1 MMVLRNARYGYE
13 DGGMACGLVPGTS
26 NVELMVTNDEGK
38 SSFILF
44 SKYCMYETVFI
55 SDLSL
60 FDVVMNMKRYDI
72 DFDNELEKVESNSR
86 YELEYEYEYDPK
98 TDETIMT
105 KEMYEGIPS
114 EYHSAITFGRKVML
128 MYEDEKL
135 HKNIDELI
143 KDTLDK
149 ELK

>member
-1 MMVLRNARYGYE
+1 MMVLRNVRYGYE
-13 DGGMACGLVPGTS
+13 DDGMACGPVPGTS

-38 SSFILF
+38 SSFILL

-60 FDVVMNMKRYDI
+60 FDIVMHMKHYDI

-98 TDETIMT
+98 TNETIIT

-114 EYHSAITFGRKVML
+114 EYHPAIRFGRKVML
-128 MYEDEKL
+128 MYEDEEL
-135 HKNIDELI
+135 HKNMDELI
-143 KDTLDK
+143 KDTLDR

>member
-1 MMVLRNARYGYE
+1 MLVLRNVRYGYE
-13 DGGMACGLVPGTS
+13 DGRMACGPVPGTS

-38 SSFILF
+38 SSFILL
-44 SKYCMYETVFI
+44 SKYFMYETVFI

-60 FDVVMNMKRYDI
+60 FDIVMNMKRYDI

-105 KEMYEGIPS
+105 KEIYEGIPG

-128 MYEDEKL
+128 MYEDDKL

>member
-1 MMVLRNARYGYE
+1 MMVLRNVRYGYE
-13 DGGMACGLVPGTS
+13 DGGIACGPVLGTS

-38 SSFILF
+38 SSFILL

-60 FDVVMNMKRYDI
+60 FDIVMNMKRYDI

-114 EYHSAITFGRKVML
+114 EYHSAIRFGRKVML
-128 MYEDEKL
+128 MYEDEEL
-135 HKNIDELI
+135 HKNMDELI
-143 KDTLDK
+143 KDTLDR

>member
-13 DGGMACGLVPGTS
+13 DGGMACGPVPGTS

-38 SSFILF
+38 SSFILL

-60 FDVVMNMKRYDI
+60 FDIVMNMKRYDI
-72 DFDNELEKVESNSR
+72 DFDNELEKIESNSR

-98 TDETIMT
+98 TDETSV
-105 KEMYEGIPS
+105 KQKS
-114 EYHSAITFGRKVML
+114 
-128 MYEDEKL
+128 
-135 HKNIDELI
+135 I
-143 KDTLDK
+143 KTYK
-149 ELK
+149 KRQT

>member
-1 MMVLRNARYGYE
+1 
-13 DGGMACGLVPGTS
+13 
-26 NVELMVTNDEGK
+26 MVTNDEGK
-38 SSFILF
+38 SSFILL

-60 FDVVMNMKRYDI
+60 FDVVMNMRRYDI

-86 YELEYEYEYDPK
+86 YELEYEYEYDSNA
-98 TDETIMT
+98 DEIIIT
-105 KEMYEGIPS
+105 KEMYEGMPG
-114 EYHSAITFGRKVML
+114 EYHSANTFGRKVMP

-143 KDTLDK
+143 KDTSDK

>member
-1 MMVLRNARYGYE
+1 MMVLRNARYGHE
-13 DGGMACGLVPGTS
+13 DGGMACGPVPGTS

-38 SSFILF
+38 SSFILL

-55 SDLSL
+55 SDLPL
-60 FDVVMNMKRYDI
+60 FDVVMNMKRHDI

-86 YELEYEYEYDPK
+86 YELEYDPK

>member
-1 MMVLRNARYGYE
+1 MMVLRNVRYGYE
-13 DGGMACGLVPGTS
+13 DGGMACGPVPGTS

-38 SSFILF
+38 SSFILL

-55 SDLSL
+55 SDLPL
-60 FDVVMNMKRYDI
+60 FDVVMNMKRHDI

-86 YELEYEYEYDPK
+86 YELEYDPK

>member
-1 MMVLRNARYGYE
+1 MMVLRNVRYGYE
-13 DGGMACGLVPGTS
+13 DGGMACGPVPGTS

-38 SSFILF
+38 SSCILL

-60 FDVVMNMKRYDI
+60 FDIVMYMKHYDI

-98 TDETIMT
+98 TNETIIT

-114 EYHSAITFGRKVML
+114 EYHPAIRFGRKVML
-128 MYEDEKL
+128 MYEDEEL
-135 HKNIDELI
+135 HKNMDELI
-143 KDTLDK
+143 KDTLDR

>member
-1 MMVLRNARYGYE
+1 MVLRNARYGHE
-13 DGGMACGLVPGTS
+13 DGGMACGPVPGTS

-38 SSFILF
+38 SSFILL

-55 SDLSL
+55 SDLPL
-60 FDVVMNMKRYDI
+60 FDVVMNMKRHDI

-86 YELEYEYEYDPK
+86 YELEYDPK

>member
-1 MMVLRNARYGYE
+1 MMVLRNVRYGYE
-13 DGGMACGLVPGTS
+13 DGGMACGPVPGTS

-38 SSFILF
+38 SSFILL

-60 FDVVMNMKRYDI
+60 FDVVMIMKRYDI
-72 DFDNELEKVESNSR
+72 DFDNELEKIESNSR

-105 KEMYEGIPS
+105 KEMYEGIPGD
-114 EYHSAITFGRKVML
+114 YHSAITFGRKVML
-128 MYEDEKL
+128 MYEDEEL
-135 HKNIDELI
+135 QKNIDELI

>member
-13 DGGMACGLVPGTS
+13 DGGMACGPVP
-26 NVELMVTNDEGK
+26 GK

>member
-1 MMVLRNARYGYE
+1 MMVLRNARYGCE
-13 DGGMACGLVPGTS
+13 DGGMACGPVPGTS
-26 NVELMVTNDEGK
+26 NVELMITNDEGK
-38 SSFILF
+38 SSFILL
-44 SKYCMYETVFI
+44 SKYCMYETVFV

-60 FDVVMNMKRYDI
+60 FDIVMNMKRYDI

-86 YELEYEYEYDPK
+86 YELEYDPK

-114 EYHSAITFGRKVML
+114 EYHSAIRFGRKVML
-128 MYEDEKL
+128 MYEDEEL
-135 HKNIDELI
+135 HKNMDELI
-143 KDTLDK
+143 KDTLDR

>member
-1 MMVLRNARYGYE
+1 MMVLRNVRYGYE
-13 DGGMACGLVPGTS
+13 DVGMACGPVPGTS

-38 SSFILF
+38 SSFILL

-60 FDVVMNMKRYDI
+60 FDIVMNMKHYDI

-98 TDETIMT
+98 TNETIIT

-114 EYHSAITFGRKVML
+114 EYHPAIRFGRKVML
-128 MYEDEKL
+128 MYEDEEL
-135 HKNIDELI
+135 HKNMDELI
-143 KDTLDK
+143 KDTLDR

>member
-1 MMVLRNARYGYE
+1 MMVLRNARYGHE
-13 DGGMACGLVPGTS
+13 DGGMACGPVPGTS

-38 SSFILF
+38 SSFILLL
-44 SKYCMYETVFI
+44 KYCMYETVFI

-86 YELEYEYEYDPK
+86 YELEYDSK

-128 MYEDEKL
+128 IYEDEKL

>member
-1 MMVLRNARYGYE
+1 MMVLRNVRYGYE
-13 DGGMACGLVPGTS
+13 DGGIACGPVPGTS
-26 NVELMVTNDEGK
+26 NVELMVINDEGK
-38 SSFILF
+38 SSFILL
-44 SKYCMYETVFI
+44 SKYCMYESVFI

-86 YELEYEYEYDPK
+86 YDLEYDSN

-135 HKNIDELI
+135 HKNIDKLI

>member
-13 DGGMACGLVPGTS
+13 DGGMACGPVPGTS
-26 NVELMVTNDEGK
+26 NIELMVTNDEGK
-38 SSFILF
+38 SSFILL
-44 SKYCMYETVFI
+44 SKYCMYKTVFI
-55 SDLSL
+55 GDLPL
-60 FDVVMNMKRYDI
+60 FDVVMNMKRHDI

-86 YELEYEYEYDPK
+86 YELEYESK

-114 EYHSAITFGRKVML
+114 EYHPAITFGRQVML

>member
-1 MMVLRNARYGYE
+1 MMVLRNVRYGYE
-13 DGGMACGLVPGTS
+13 DGGMACGPVPGTS
-26 NVELMVTNDEGK
+26 NVELIVTNDEGK
-38 SSFILF
+38 SSFILL
-44 SKYCMYETVFI
+44 SKYCMYETVFV

-60 FDVVMNMKRYDI
+60 FDIVMNMNNYEVDL
-72 DFDNELEKVESNSR
+72 DNELEKVESNSR

-114 EYHSAITFGRKVML
+114 EYHSAIRFGRKVML
-128 MYEDEKL
+128 MYEDEEL
-135 HKNIDELI
+135 HKNMDELI
-143 KDTLDK
+143 KDTLDR

>member
-1 MMVLRNARYGYE
+1 MLVLRNVRYGYE
-13 DGGMACGLVPGTS
+13 DGRMACGPVPGTS

-38 SSFILF
+38 SSFILL

-60 FDVVMNMKRYDI
+60 FDIVMNMKRYDI

-86 YELEYEYEYDPK
+86 YELEYDPK

-105 KEMYEGIPS
+105 KEIYEGIPG

>member
-1 MMVLRNARYGYE
+1 MMVLRNARYGHE
-13 DGGMACGLVPGTS
+13 DGGMACGPVPGTS

-38 SSFILF
+38 SSFILL

-86 YELEYEYEYDPK
+86 YELEYDSK

-128 MYEDEKL
+128 IYEDEKL

>member
-1 MMVLRNARYGYE
+1 MIFPLDNRHFI
-13 DGGMACGLVPGTS
+13 T
-26 NVELMVTNDEGK
+26 ELMVTNDEGK
-38 SSFILF
+38 SSFILL

-72 DFDNELEKVESNSR
+72 DFDNELEKVESNAK
-86 YELEYEYEYDPK
+86 YELEYDPK

-105 KEMYEGIPS
+105 KEMYEGIPN

>member
-1 MMVLRNARYGYE
+1 
-13 DGGMACGLVPGTS
+13 
-26 NVELMVTNDEGK
+26 MVTNDEGK
-38 SSFILF
+38 SSFILL

-55 SDLSL
+55 IDLSL
-60 FDVVMNMKRYDI
+60 FDIVMNMKRYDI

-86 YELEYEYEYDPK
+86 YELEYEYEYDPN

-105 KEMYEGIPS
+105 KEMYEGIPG

-143 KDTLDK
+143 KDALDK

>member
-1 MMVLRNARYGYE
+1 
-13 DGGMACGLVPGTS
+13 
-26 NVELMVTNDEGK
+26 
-38 SSFILF
+38 
-44 SKYCMYETVFI
+44 MYETVFI

-60 FDVVMNMKRYDI
+60 FDIVMNMKRYDI

>member
-1 MMVLRNARYGYE
+1 MMVLRNVRYGYE
-13 DGGMACGLVPGTS
+13 NGGIACGPVPGTS

-38 SSFILF
+38 SSFILL
-44 SKYCMYETVFI
+44 SKYCMYESVFI

-86 YELEYEYEYDPK
+86 YDLEYDSN

>member
-1 MMVLRNARYGYE
+1 
-13 DGGMACGLVPGTS
+13 
-26 NVELMVTNDEGK
+26 MVTNDEGK
-38 SSFILF
+38 SSFILL
-44 SKYCMYETVFI
+44 SKYCMYESVFI

-60 FDVVMNMKRYDI
+60 FDIVMNMKRYDI
-72 DFDNELEKVESNSR
+72 DFDNELEKVESNCR
-86 YELEYEYEYDPK
+86 YELEYEHEYDSK

-114 EYHSAITFGRKVML
+114 EYHLAITFGRKVML
-128 MYEDEKL
+128 MYENEKL

-143 KDTLDK
+143 KGTLDK

>member
-1 MMVLRNARYGYE
+1 MVLRNARYGHE
-13 DGGMACGLVPGTS
+13 NGGMACGPVPGTS

-38 SSFILF
+38 SSFILL

-55 SDLSL
+55 SDLPL
-60 FDVVMNMKRYDI
+60 FDVVMNMKRHDI

-86 YELEYEYEYDPK
+86 YELEYDSK

-128 MYEDEKL
+128 IYEDEKL

>member
-1 MMVLRNARYGYE
+1 MMVLRNVRYGYE
-13 DGGMACGLVPGTS
+13 DGGMACGPVPGTS

-38 SSFILF
+38 SSFILL

-60 FDVVMNMKRYDI
+60 FDVVMIMKRYDI

-105 KEMYEGIPS
+105 KEMYEGIPGD
-114 EYHSAITFGRKVML
+114 YHSAITFGRKVML
-128 MYEDEKL
+128 MYEDEEL
-135 HKNIDELI
+135 QKNIDELI

>member
-1 MMVLRNARYGYE
+1 MMVLRNARYGCE
-13 DGGMACGLVPGTS
+13 DGGMACGPVPGTS

-60 FDVVMNMKRYDI
+60 FDIVMNMKRYDI
-72 DFDNELEKVESNSR
+72 DFNNELEKVESNSR

-98 TDETIMT
+98 TNETIIT

-114 EYHSAITFGRKVML
+114 EYHPAIRFGIKVML
-128 MYEDEKL
+128 MYEDEEL
-135 HKNIDELI
+135 HKNMDELI
-143 KDTLDK
+143 KETLDK

>member
-1 MMVLRNARYGYE
+1 MMVLRNVRYGYE
-13 DGGMACGLVPGTS
+13 DGGMACGPVPGTS

-38 SSFILF
+38 SSFILL

-60 FDVVMNMKRYDI
+60 FDIVMNMKRYDI
-72 DFDNELEKVESNSR
+72 DFDNELEKIESNSR
-86 YELEYEYEYDPK
+86 YELEYDSN
-98 TDETIMT
+98 TDEIIIT
-105 KEMYEGIPS
+105 KGMYEGIPG